1 MKDAQV
7 CAKPGCQ
14 GETVAWL
21 TYDYAG
27 RRLWLDGVPH
37 VGGDQWGLCM
47 GHAERLRAPVGWAR
61 VDRRLDASLQRP
73 DETGEVLSRSDR
85 LDEAAGEALGVR
97 ESVAPAETVAS

>member
-27 RRLWLDGVPH
+27 RRLWLDAVPH
-37 VGGDQWGLCM
+37 IGGDQWGLCS

-61 VDRRLDASLQRP
+61 VDRRRGA
-73 DETGEVLSRSDR
+73 SRSLSEETCDQIPLSDR
-85 LDEAAGEALGVR
+85 PEEALSGRAVNL
-97 ESVAPAETVAS
+97 PAETVAS